1 MPTNRK
7 SVAVIVPAFN
17 EERHIGNVLNILK
30 NVDVVDEIIVVSDG
44 SKDRT
49 ADVARGFGVQVI
61 ERTVNGGKG
70 AAMQAGIETTDAD
83 IVAFIDADLIG
94 ITREHIENMIIPL
107 IQDDELY
114 MTVGR
119 FTSGRIS
126 TDLAQAMVPFIS
138 GQRAVKREFLKGLP
152 DLKATGFGVEIV
164 ITQHAKQ
171 NKFKVREVLIPE
183 ATQVTKEEKL
193 GMRRG
198 LKARMKMYGD
208 IAKHIVTKS
217 KSG

>member
-1 MPTNRK
+1 MPTNKK

-30 NVDVVDEIIVVSDG
+30 SADVVDEIIVVSDG

-49 ADVARGFGVQVI
+49 VDVARSFGVQVI
-61 ERTVNGGKG
+61 ERAVNGGKG

-83 IVAFIDADLIG
+83 IIAFIDADLIG
-94 ITREHIENMIIPL
+94 ITREHIESMIMPL
-107 IQDDELY
+107 IQEDELY

-119 FTSGRIS
+119 FTSGRIT

-152 DLKATGFGVEIV
+152 DLTKTGYGVEIV

-193 GMRRG
+193 GMRQG

>member
-1 MPTNRK
+1 MPTNGK

-44 SKDRT
+44 SEDRT
-49 ADVARGFGVQVI
+49 ADVARSFGVQVI
-61 ERTVNGGKG
+61 ERAVNGGKG

-94 ITREHIENMIIPL
+94 ITREHIENMIMPL

-119 FTSGRIS
+119 FTSGRIT

-193 GMRRG
+193 GMRQG